1 MRADSPQA
9 EPFITWSA
17 ADTRILI
24 IDDDAGSVNNISQ
37 VIRDYG
43 SVYFATTGQRGLE
56 LAAEL
61 RPDLIMLDVEMPGID
76 GYHVCRELKADAA
89 TRGSS
94 IIMVTGHSAVAN
106 EVAALEAGAADF
118 VTKPPNIPLVRA
130 RVKTQLLVKKQADEL
145 QRLVAQDSLTGISN
159 RRAFE
164 EKLAAEW
171 SRHQRQGEALALAL
185 VDVDHFKAF
194 NDGYGHQQGDQ
205 CLRAVAQTLQQSL
218 RRPGEVVA
226 RYGGEEFVVVLPHTQ
241 AIDCPG
247 VGAWLCEQVR
257 ALAIAHEFSP
267 TAAMVTISVGV
278 ASRVPV
284 VGVEYTYLLHL
295 ADRALYQAKASGRN
309 RPVVAV

>member
-43 SVYFATTGQRGLE
+43 SVYFATTGQQGLE

-106 EVAALEAGAADF
+106 EVAALEAGN
-118 VTKPPNIPLVRA
+118 V
-130 RVKTQLLVKKQADEL
+130 
-145 QRLVAQDSLTGISN
+145 
-159 RRAFE
+159 
-164 EKLAAEW
+164 
-171 SRHQRQGEALALAL
+171 
-185 VDVDHFKAF
+185 
-194 NDGYGHQQGDQ
+194 
-205 CLRAVAQTLQQSL
+205 
-218 RRPGEVVA
+218 
-226 RYGGEEFVVVLPHTQ
+226 
-241 AIDCPG
+241 
-247 VGAWLCEQVR
+247 
-257 ALAIAHEFSP
+257 
-267 TAAMVTISVGV
+267 
-278 ASRVPV
+278 
-284 VGVEYTYLLHL
+284 
-295 ADRALYQAKASGRN
+295 
-309 RPVVAV
+309 